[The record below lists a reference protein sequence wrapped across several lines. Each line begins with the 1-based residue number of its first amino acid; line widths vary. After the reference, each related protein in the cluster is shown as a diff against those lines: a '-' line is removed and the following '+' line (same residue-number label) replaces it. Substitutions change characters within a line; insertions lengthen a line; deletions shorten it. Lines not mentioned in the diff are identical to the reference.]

1 MAKREKE
8 GNGAKVAVRSDE
20 QHLPARRTEQTG
32 MPALRMQH
40 PMRWLR
46 EEIDDLFD
54 RFFGRWPSV
63 WEPSGA
69 LERFWDVDVEETEQ
83 EIVVRTEAPGFEPK
97 DFDIHLSGNTLTIQ
111 AEHKEEA
118 ELKEAGYRRWE
129 RRFGQFQRMIPLSWK
144 CVCRGRSPCRGSA
157 LRSKHEKL
165 FSQPLVAWRAAFER
179 SSEKP
184 GRQRPGRTSISYTE
198 VARDPHSQNPVSH
211 GLLLLL

>member
-129 RRFGQFQRMIPLSWK
+129 RRFGQFQRTIPLSSTVNADK
-144 CVCRGRSPCRGSA
+144 VEARYHSGVLEVRLPRT
-157 LRSKHEKL
+157 E
-165 FSQPLVAWRAAFER
+165 PLPRKR
-179 SSEKP
+179 
-184 GRQRPGRTSISYTE
+184 IE
-198 VARDPHSQNPVSH
+198 VKT
-211 GLLLLL
+211 